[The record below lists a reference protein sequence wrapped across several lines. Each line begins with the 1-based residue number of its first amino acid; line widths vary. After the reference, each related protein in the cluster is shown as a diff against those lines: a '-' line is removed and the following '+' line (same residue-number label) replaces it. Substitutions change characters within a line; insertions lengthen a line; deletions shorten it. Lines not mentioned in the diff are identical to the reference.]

1 MTDDRWPRR
10 TPEPE
15 GPVRYLVFEAAPF
28 GAVRIAG
35 ELEAAS
41 DQDALKQARKTLPHG
56 PGELRQAGRVVC
68 RFGRA
73 KPFLLQR

>member
-10 TPEPE
+10 TPERE
-15 GPVRYLVFEAAPF
+15 GPVRYHVFEAAPF
-28 GAVRIAG
+28 GSIRVAA
-35 ELEAAS
+35 ELNASS
-41 DQDALKQARKTLPHG
+41 DQDALKQARQALPHG

-73 KPFLLQR
+73 EPFLLQR